1 MMRRLLP
8 LLATLLV
15 FVLGYLYCMTQF
27 PGFASTRVLGN
38 LLTDNAFIGIAAVG
52 MTFVIIS
59 GGIDLSVGS
68 VIAFTGVFLAAA
80 IGWWG
85 MHPLAAFLLALA
97 LATAFGAGM
106 GCVIHYLD
114 MPPFI
119 VTLAGA
125 FLARGIGFLI
135 TTDSIPVTHDFYA
148 SLNDASI
155 RLAGGGR
162 LTLPAIVMLGVTA
175 AGVVLAQLTRF
186 GANVYAL
193 GGNRNSA
200 ALMGVPI
207 AATTIGVYAL
217 SGLLAGV
224 AGIVFSFYTSAGY
237 PLAAVGVELDT
248 IAAVV
253 IGGTLLTGGS
263 GYVFGTLIGTL
274 IQGLIQTYITFEGTL
289 SSWWTKIVVGLLLL
303 MFILLQRGLTVVGE
317 RRATL
322 VRS

>member
-1 MMRRLLP
+1 MIRRLLP
-8 LLATLLV
+8 LLATIFV
-15 FVLGYLYCMTQF
+15 FAAGYAYCMYQF

-52 MTFVIIS
+52 MTFVILS

-85 MHPLAAFLLALA
+85 MHPLAAFALALA

-106 GCVIHYLD
+106 GWVIHYLD

-135 TTDSIPVTHDFYA
+135 TTDSIPVTHDFY
-148 SLNDASI
+148 STLNDIAI
-155 RLAGGGR
+155 RLPGGGR
-162 LTLPAIVMLGVTA
+162 LTVVAIVMLLVTA
-175 AGVVLAQLTRF
+175 IGIVIAHLTRF
-186 GANVYAL
+186 GSNVYAL
-193 GGNRNSA
+193 GGSRSSA

-207 AATTIGVYAL
+207 AAVTIRVYAF
-217 SGLLAGV
+217 SGLLAGI
-224 AGIVFSFYTSAGY
+224 AGIVFSLYTSAGY

-289 SSWWTKIVVGLLLL
+289 SSWWTKIVVGMLLLL
-303 MFILLQRGLTVVGE
+303 FILLQRGLTHVGE
-317 RRATL
+317 RRARQAAT
-322 VRS
+322 

>member
-1 MMRRLLP
+1 MIRRLLP
-8 LLATLLV
+8 LIATLVV
-15 FVLGYLYCMTQF
+15 FVLGYLYCMYQF

-38 LLTDNAFIGIAAVG
+38 LLTDNAFVGIAAVG
-52 MTFVIIS
+52 MTFVILS

-68 VIAFTGVFLAAA
+68 VIAFTGVFLAAT

-85 MHPLAAFLLALA
+85 IHPLLAFVLALA
-97 LATAFGAGM
+97 LATAFGAAM
-106 GCVIHYLD
+106 GWVIHYLD

-135 TTDSIPVTHDFYA
+135 TTDSIPVTHDFYSA
-148 SLNDASI
+148 ISDIAI
-155 RLAGGGR
+155 RLPGGGR
-162 LTLPAIVMLGVTA
+162 LSVVAMVMLA
-175 AGVVLAQLTRF
+175 VVAIGIVIAHFTRF

-193 GGNRNSA
+193 GGSRISA

-207 AATTIGVYAL
+207 AATTIRVYAL
-217 SGLLAGV
+217 SGLLAGL
-224 AGIVFSFYTSAGY
+224 AGIVFSLYTSAGY

-263 GYVFGTLIGTL
+263 GYIFGTLVGTL

-289 SSWWTKIVVGLLLL
+289 SSWWTKIVVGMLLLL
-303 MFILLQRGLTVVGE
+303 FILLQRALTQVSE
-317 RRATL
+317 RRTAG
-322 VRS
+322 VQP